1 MKSFAFA
8 LAVTAAFLFLSVV
21 GKLRA
26 DETSEVETALPQAIT
41 DDHFQA
47 ILDHSPFT
55 RSLNLSDTLV
65 LTGVAQ
71 MEGKLVATILDTEIG
86 LSVAVSESPNN
97 RGWKM
102 IELAR
107 ADDLEFAV
115 ASISVESGEVFRVRY
130 DKERIKNT
138 NQRLGFAAH
147 ARAQRQAAEARVSS
161 NGGGGHG
168 VPEERVNALRQI
180 DRNEL
185 PKGYNPG
192 AGRNKE
198 ESHGLH
204 QTYVDNRMASMSDR
218 QKGMVSQMWKQKQA
232 VAPAM
237 PNRGASF
244 VKIMEHV
251 AENESR

>member
-1 MKSFAFA
+1 MKSATLVSALTVTVAFA
-8 LAVTAAFLFLSVV
+8 VV
-21 GKLRA
+21 PVCGELRA
-26 DETSEVETALPQAIT
+26 GENAALPQAVT
-41 DDHFQA
+41 DEHFQA
-47 ILDHSPFT
+47 LLEHSPFT
-55 RSLNLSDTLV
+55 RTINLSDTLV

-71 MEGKLVATILDTEIG
+71 MDGKPVATILDTEIG
-86 LSVAVSESPNN
+86 LSVAVSESPND

-115 ASISVESGEVFRVRY
+115 ASISLESGEVFRVRY

-147 ARAQRQAAEARVSS
+147 ARAQRAAAEARTRS
-161 NGGGGHG
+161 GGSGGHG
-168 VPEERVNALRQI
+168 VPQERVNALRQI

-198 ESHGLH
+198 ESHQLH
-204 QTYVDNRMASMSDR
+204 QDYVDKRFAGMSDR
-218 QKGMVSQMWKQKQA
+218 QRGMVGQMWKQKQA
-232 VAPAM
+232 VEPGMA
-237 PNRGASF
+237 NRGASF

-251 AENESR
+251 AENEAR